1 MRKVLKRLKL
11 NKKGFTFAECI
22 VAIALFAIV
31 GTLAFTMFNTATRY
45 MSKAKK
51 EEAKRSQ
58 AQEQALLN
66 TFMYKEGD
74 EVMGYIIYPSRVL
87 QVSYI
92 STSEGNVPQYSVV
105 LNYDTDYGSVPFAV
119 AVEKSGTP
127 KVPHIPSITK
137 YQVTSDKGTK
147 RILFIYDDDI
157 DYDLNDPEA
166 VGRNILL
173 FDDVGKYFKDQNEKT
188 RKNFKK

>member
-66 TFMYKEGD
+66 TFKYKEGD
-74 EVMGYIIYPSRVL
+74 EVKGYIIYPSRVL

-92 STSEGNVPQYSVV
+92 STSKGNVPQYSVV
-105 LNYDTDYGSVPFAV
+105 LNYDTDYGAVTFAV
-119 AVEKSGTP
+119 AVEKVGAP
-127 KVPHIPSITK
+127 KVPYIHSITK

-147 RILFIYDDDI
+147 RILFVYDGDI
-157 DYDLNDPEA
+157 DYDLNNPEE
-166 VGRNILL
+166 VKSNILTL
-173 FDDVGKYFKDQNEKT
+173 DEVDRYFKD
-188 RKNFKK
+188 

>member
-1 MRKVLKRLKL
+1 MKKVLKRLKL

-66 TFMYKEGD
+66 TFKYKD
-74 EVMGYIIYPSRVL
+74 QYIVYPHSIL

-92 STSEGNVPQYSVV
+92 RTTQNNVEQNVPQFAAV

-119 AVEKSGTP
+119 AVEKVGAP
-127 KVPHIPSITK
+127 KVPYIHSITK

-147 RILFIYDDDI
+147 RILFVYDGDI
-157 DYDLNDPEA
+157 DYDLNNPEE
-166 VGRNILL
+166 VKSNILTL
-173 FDDVGKYFKDQNEKT
+173 DEVDRYFKD
-188 RKNFKK
+188 

>member
-1 MRKVLKRLKL
+1 MKKVLKRLKL

-66 TFMYKEGD
+66 TFMYNDK
-74 EVMGYIIYPSRVL
+74 YIVYPHSIL

-92 STSEGNVPQYSVV
+92 KVTQNNVEQNVAQYAAV
-105 LNYDTDYGSVPFAV
+105 LNYDTDYGSVPFAISIEPTKV
-119 AVEKSGTP
+119 QTTITP
-127 KVPHIPSITK
+127 WNYAFTR

-147 RILFIYDDDI
+147 RWIFIFNDDTVS
-157 DYDLNDPEA
+157 YDL
-166 VGRNILL
+166 
-173 FDDVGKYFKDQNEKT
+173 
-188 RKNFKK
+188 KNTEELNRYSLPKEWVTTNYKN

>member
-1 MRKVLKRLKL
+1 MKKVLKRLKL

-66 TFMYKEGD
+66 TFMYKED
-74 EVMGYIIYPSRVL
+74 DKEIGYIIYPSRVL

-92 STSEGNVPQYSVV
+92 STSKGKVPQYSVV

-119 AVEKSGTP
+119 AVERT
-127 KVPHIPSITK
+127 KVQATTYPLHPFTR

-147 RILFIYDDDI
+147 RILFIYDNDDI
-157 DYDLNDPEA
+157 DYDLNDPKE
-166 VGRNILL
+166 VKDHILPL
-173 FDDVGKYFKDQNEKT
+173 EWV
-188 RKNFKK
+188 KNNYKN

>member
-1 MRKVLKRLKL
+1 MKKVLKRLKL

-87 QVSYI
+87 QVTYI
-92 STSEGNVPQYSVV
+92 STSKGNVPQYAVV
-105 LNYDTDYGSVPFAV
+105 LNYNTDYGSVPFAISIEPTKEQ
-119 AVEKSGTP
+119 ATSTP
-127 KVPHIPSITK
+127 LGYAFTK

-147 RILFIYDDDI
+147 RILFIYDDDGI
-157 DYDLNDPEA
+157 DYDLSDPEE
-166 VGRNILL
+166 VKTHLITL
-173 FDDVGKYFKDQNEKT
+173 DDVDRYFKD
-188 RKNFKK
+188 

>member
-1 MRKVLKRLKL
+1 MKKVLKRLKL

-51 EEAKRSQ
+51 EEAKRAQ

-66 TFMYKEGD
+66 TFKYKED
-74 EVMGYIIYPSRVL
+74 DKELGYIIYPRRVL

-92 STSEGNVPQYSVV
+92 KATLNNVEQNVAQYSVV

-119 AVEKSGTP
+119 AVEKVGAPKTP
-127 KVPHIPSITK
+127 DAYSITK

-147 RILFIYDDDI
+147 RILFIYDNDDI
-157 DYDLNDPEA
+157 DYDLNDPKA
-166 VGRNILL
+166 VGRNFLP
-173 FDDVGKYFKDQNEKT
+173 FDDVDKYFKD
-188 RKNFKK
+188 

>member
-66 TFMYKEGD
+66 TFKYND
-74 EVMGYIIYPSRVL
+74 RYIVYPHSIL

-92 STSEGNVPQYSVV
+92 KVTQNNVEQNVPQYAAV
-105 LNYDTDYGSVPFAV
+105 LNYDTDYGSVPFAISI
-119 AVEKSGTP
+119 EKT
-127 KVPHIPSITK
+127 KVQTTNTLLGYAFTR

-147 RILFIYDDDI
+147 RWIFIFNDDTVT
-157 DYDLNDPEA
+157 YDLKNTEELNRYSIPKDE
-166 VGRNILL
+166 VDR
-173 FDDVGKYFKDQNEKT
+173 YFKD
-188 RKNFKK
+188 

>member
-66 TFMYKEGD
+66 TFMYNDK
-74 EVMGYIIYPSRVL
+74 YIVYPHSIL

-92 STSEGNVPQYSVV
+92 KVTQNNVEQNVAQYAAV
-105 LNYDTDYGSVPFAV
+105 LNYDTDYGSVPFAISIEPTKV
-119 AVEKSGTP
+119 QTTITP
-127 KVPHIPSITK
+127 WNYAFTR

-147 RILFIYDDDI
+147 RWIFIFNDDTVS
-157 DYDLNDPEA
+157 YDLKNTEE
-166 VGRNILL
+166 L
-173 FDDVGKYFKDQNEKT
+173 T
-188 RKNFKK
+188 RYSITKQFVADNYKN

>member
-66 TFMYKEGD
+66 TFMYNDK
-74 EVMGYIIYPSRVL
+74 YIVYPHSIL

-92 STSEGNVPQYSVV
+92 KTTQNNVEQNVPQYSVV

-119 AVEKSGTP
+119 AVEKVGAP
-127 KVPHIPSITK
+127 KVPYIHSITK

-147 RILFIYDDDI
+147 RILFIYDDI
-157 DYDLNDPEA
+157 DYDLNDLEE
-166 VGRNILL
+166 VKSNILTL
-173 FDDVGKYFKDQNEKT
+173 DEVDMYFKD
-188 RKNFKK
+188 

>member
-66 TFMYKEGD
+66 TFKYKEGD

-92 STSEGNVPQYSVV
+92 STSKGNVPQYSVV
-105 LNYDTDYGSVPFAV
+105 LNYDTDYGAVPFAV
-119 AVEKSGTP
+119 AVEKVGAP
-127 KVPHIPSITK
+127 KVSYIHSITK

-147 RILFIYDDDI
+147 RILFVYDGDI
-157 DYDLNDPEA
+157 DYDLNNPEE
-166 VGRNILL
+166 VKSNILTL
-173 FDDVGKYFKDQNEKT
+173 DEVDRYFKD
-188 RKNFKK
+188 

>member
-1 MRKVLKRLKL
+1 MKKVLKRLKL

-66 TFMYKEGD
+66 TFKYND
-74 EVMGYIIYPSRVL
+74 RYIVYPHSIL

-92 STSEGNVPQYSVV
+92 KVTQNNVEQNVPQYAAV
-105 LNYDTDYGSVPFAV
+105 LNYDTDYGSVPFAISI
-119 AVEKSGTP
+119 EKT
-127 KVPHIPSITK
+127 KVQTTNTLLGYAFTR

-147 RILFIYDDDI
+147 RWIFIFNDDTVT
-157 DYDLNDPEA
+157 YDLKNTEELNRYSIPKDE
-166 VGRNILL
+166 VDR
-173 FDDVGKYFKDQNEKT
+173 YFKD
-188 RKNFKK
+188 

>member
-74 EVMGYIIYPSRVL
+74 EVIGYIIYPSRVL

-92 STSEGNVPQYSVV
+92 NTSKGNVPQYSVV

-119 AVEKSGTP
+119 AVEKNGIP
-127 KVPHIPSITK
+127 KTQYTYNITR

-147 RILFIYDDDI
+147 RILFIYDGNI
-157 DYDLNDPEA
+157 DYDLNDPEQ
-166 VGRNILL
+166 VKSNILTL
-173 FDDVGKYFKDQNEKT
+173 DDVDRYFKD
-188 RKNFKK
+188 

>member
-1 MRKVLKRLKL
+1 MKKVLKRLKL

-66 TFMYKEGD
+66 TFMYNDK
-74 EVMGYIIYPSRVL
+74 YIVYPHSIL

-92 STSEGNVPQYSVV
+92 RTTQGNVEQNVPQYAAV
-105 LNYDTDYGSVPFAV
+105 LNYDTDYGSVPFAISI
-119 AVEKSGTP
+119 EPT
-127 KVPHIPSITK
+127 KVQATTYPIYPFTR

-147 RILFIYDDDI
+147 RWIFIFNDDVES
-157 DYDLNDPEA
+157 YDL
-166 VGRNILL
+166 
-173 FDDVGKYFKDQNEKT
+173 
-188 RKNFKK
+188 KNTEELNRYSITKQFVADNYKN

>member
-66 TFMYKEGD
+66 TFMYNDK
-74 EVMGYIIYPSRVL
+74 YIVYPHSIL

-92 STSEGNVPQYSVV
+92 KVTQNNVEQNVAQYAAV
-105 LNYDTDYGSVPFAV
+105 LNYDTDYGSVPFAISIEPTKV
-119 AVEKSGTP
+119 QTTNTP
-127 KVPHIPSITK
+127 WNYAFTR

-147 RILFIYDDDI
+147 RWIFIFNDDTVS
-157 DYDLNDPEA
+157 YDL
-166 VGRNILL
+166 
-173 FDDVGKYFKDQNEKT
+173 KDTQQLENYSLSKDWVT
-188 RKNFKK
+188 TNYKN

>member
-1 MRKVLKRLKL
+1 MKKVLKRLKL

-51 EEAKRSQ
+51 EEAKRAQ

-66 TFMYKEGD
+66 TFKYNNQ
-74 EVMGYIIYPSRVL
+74 YIVYPHSIL

-92 STSEGNVPQYSVV
+92 RTTQNNVEQNVPQYAAV
-105 LNYDTDYGSVPFAV
+105 LNYDTDYGSVPFA
-119 AVEKSGTP
+119 
-127 KVPHIPSITK
+127 ISIEPTK
-137 YQVTSDKGTK
+137 EQTTDTLWNYTFTRYQVTSDKGTK
-147 RILFIYDDDI
+147 RWIFIFNDDTVS
-157 DYDLNDPEA
+157 YDL
-166 VGRNILL
+166 
-173 FDDVGKYFKDQNEKT
+173 
-188 RKNFKK
+188 KNTERLAYYSLSKEWVTTHYKS

>member
-1 MRKVLKRLKL
+1 MKKVLKRLKL

-66 TFMYKEGD
+66 TFKYKEGD
-74 EVMGYIIYPSRVL
+74 EVKGYIIYPSRVL

-92 STSEGNVPQYSVV
+92 RTTKDNVEQNVPQFAAV
-105 LNYDTDYGSVPFAV
+105 LNYDTDYGSVPFA
-119 AVEKSGTP
+119 
-127 KVPHIPSITK
+127 ISIEPTK
-137 YQVTSDKGTK
+137 EQATTYPIYPFTRYQVTSDKGKK

-157 DYDLNDPEA
+157 DYDLNKPEQ
-166 VGRNILL
+166 VEEHILL
-173 FDDVGKYFKDQNEKT
+173 LDDVDRYFKD
-188 RKNFKK
+188 

>member
-1 MRKVLKRLKL
+1 MKKVLKRLKL

-66 TFMYKEGD
+66 TFMYNEGG
-74 EVMGYIIYPSRVL
+74 EEGYIIYPSRVL
-87 QVSYI
+87 QVTYI
-92 STSEGNVPQYSVV
+92 STSKGNVAQYAVV
-105 LNYDTDYGSVPFAV
+105 LDYDTDYGSVPFAV
-119 AVEKSGTP
+119 SVEKVGPP
-127 KVPHIPSITK
+127 KVAYTYNITK
-137 YQVTSDKGTK
+137 YRVTSDKGTK
-147 RILFIYDDDI
+147 RILFIYDDDDI
-157 DYDLNDPEA
+157 YYDLSNPEEVKA
-166 VGRNILL
+166 HLL
-173 FDDVGKYFKDQNEKT
+173 RLDDVDRYFKD
-188 RKNFKK
+188 

>member
-51 EEAKRSQ
+51 EEAKRAQ

-74 EVMGYIIYPSRVL
+74 EVKGYIIYPSRVL

-92 STSEGNVPQYSVV
+92 LTSKGKVPQYSVV

-119 AVEKSGTP
+119 AVEKNGTP
-127 KVPHIPSITK
+127 KTQYTYNITR

-147 RILFIYDDDI
+147 RILFIYDGDI
-157 DYDLNDPEA
+157 DYDLNKPEQ
-166 VGRNILL
+166 VKEHILPL
-173 FDDVGKYFKDQNEKT
+173 DDVDRYFKD
-188 RKNFKK
+188 

>member
-1 MRKVLKRLKL
+1 MKKVLKRLKL

-51 EEAKRSQ
+51 EETKRSQ

-66 TFMYKEGD
+66 TFKYKEGD
-74 EVMGYIIYPSRVL
+74 KELGYIIYPSRVL

-92 STSEGNVPQYSVV
+92 KATLNNVEQNVAQYSVV
-105 LNYDTDYGSVPFAV
+105 LNYDTDYGAVPFAV
-119 AVEKSGTP
+119 AVEKVGAP
-127 KVPHIPSITK
+127 KVPYIHSITK

-147 RILFIYDDDI
+147 RILFVYDDDI
-157 DYDLNDPEA
+157 DYDLNNPEE
-166 VGRNILL
+166 VKSNVLTLDEVDR
-173 FDDVGKYFKDQNEKT
+173 YFKD
-188 RKNFKK
+188 

>member
-1 MRKVLKRLKL
+1 MKKVLKRLKL

-51 EEAKRSQ
+51 EEAKRAQ

-66 TFMYKEGD
+66 TFKYKEGD
-74 EVMGYIIYPSRVL
+74 KVIGYIIYPRRVL

-92 STSEGNVPQYSVV
+92 KATLNNVEQNVAQYSVV

-119 AVEKSGTP
+119 AVEKVGAP
-127 KVPHIPSITK
+127 KVPYHHSITK
-137 YQVTSDKGTK
+137 YQVTSDKGKK

-157 DYDLNDPEA
+157 DYDPNKPEQ
-166 VGRNILL
+166 VEEHILL
-173 FDDVGKYFKDQNEKT
+173 LDDVDRYFKD
-188 RKNFKK
+188 

>member
-1 MRKVLKRLKL
+1 MKKVLKRLKL

-66 TFMYKEGD
+66 TFMYNDK
-74 EVMGYIIYPSRVL
+74 YIVYPHSIL

-92 STSEGNVPQYSVV
+92 KATQNNVEQNVAQYAAV
-105 LNYDTDYGSVPFAV
+105 LNYDTDYGAVPFAISI
-119 AVEKSGTP
+119 EPT
-127 KVPHIPSITK
+127 KVQTTNTLWNYAFTR

-147 RILFIYDDDI
+147 RWIFIFNDDTVT
-157 DYDLNDPEA
+157 YDLKNPQEVDRYSITKDE
-166 VGRNILL
+166 V
-173 FDDVGKYFKDQNEKT
+173 KTYFKD
-188 RKNFKK
+188 

>member
-66 TFMYKEGD
+66 TFMYNDK
-74 EVMGYIIYPSRVL
+74 YIVYPHSIL

-92 STSEGNVPQYSVV
+92 KVTQNNVEQNVAQYAAV
-105 LNYDTDYGSVPFAV
+105 LNYDTDYGSVPFAISIEPTKV
-119 AVEKSGTP
+119 QTTITP
-127 KVPHIPSITK
+127 WNYAFTR

-147 RILFIYDDDI
+147 RWIFIFNDDTVS
-157 DYDLNDPEA
+157 YDL
-166 VGRNILL
+166 
-173 FDDVGKYFKDQNEKT
+173 
-188 RKNFKK
+188 KNTEELNRYSITKQFVADNYKN

>member
-1 MRKVLKRLKL
+1 MKKVLKRLKL

-51 EEAKRSQ
+51 EEAKRAQ

-66 TFMYKEGD
+66 TFKYKEGD
-74 EVMGYIIYPSRVL
+74 EVIGYIIYPSRVL

-92 STSEGNVPQYSVV
+92 RTSKGNVPQYSVV
-105 LNYDTDYGSVPFAV
+105 LNYDTDYGPVPFAV
-119 AVEKSGTP
+119 SVEKNGTP
-127 KVPHIPSITK
+127 KVPYHHNITR

-147 RILFIYDDDI
+147 RILFVYDDDI
-157 DYDLNDPEA
+157 DYDPNNPEQ
-166 VGRNILL
+166 VKDHILPL
-173 FDDVGKYFKDQNEKT
+173 EWVTNNYES
-188 RKNFKK
+188 

>member
-1 MRKVLKRLKL
+1 MKKVLKRLKL

-66 TFMYKEGD
+66 TFMYNDK
-74 EVMGYIIYPSRVL
+74 YIVYPHSIL

-92 STSEGNVPQYSVV
+92 KTTQNNVEQNVAQYAAV
-105 LNYDTDYGSVPFAV
+105 LNYDTDYGSVPFAISIEPTKV
-119 AVEKSGTP
+119 QATNTP
-127 KVPHIPSITK
+127 LGYAFTR

-147 RILFIYDDDI
+147 RWIFIFNDDVES
-157 DYDLNDPEA
+157 YDLKNTQ
-166 VGRNILL
+166 
-173 FDDVGKYFKDQNEKT
+173 DVEKYSITKDEVKTYFKD
-188 RKNFKK
+188 

>member
-1 MRKVLKRLKL
+1 MKKVLKRLKL

-66 TFMYKEGD
+66 TFMYNDK
-74 EVMGYIIYPSRVL
+74 YIVYPHSIL

-92 STSEGNVPQYSVV
+92 KATQNNVEQNVAQYAAV
-105 LNYDTDYGSVPFAV
+105 LNYDTDYGSVPFAISIEPTKV
-119 AVEKSGTP
+119 QTANTP
-127 KVPHIPSITK
+127 LGYAFTR

-147 RILFIYDDDI
+147 RWIFIFNDDTVS
-157 DYDLNDPEA
+157 YDLKNTEE
-166 VGRNILL
+166 L
-173 FDDVGKYFKDQNEKT
+173 T
-188 RKNFKK
+188 RYSLPKEWVTTNYKN

>member
-1 MRKVLKRLKL
+1 MKKVLKRLKL

-66 TFMYKEGD
+66 TFKYND
-74 EVMGYIIYPSRVL
+74 QYIVYPHSIL

-92 STSEGNVPQYSVV
+92 RVTQDNVEQNVPQYAAV
-105 LNYDTDYGSVPFAV
+105 LNYDTDYGAVPFAISI
-119 AVEKSGTP
+119 ERTKEQTTDTP
-127 KVPHIPSITK
+127 WGYAFTR

-147 RILFIYDDDI
+147 RWIFIFNDDTVS
-157 DYDLNDPEA
+157 YDL
-166 VGRNILL
+166 
-173 FDDVGKYFKDQNEKT
+173 
-188 RKNFKK
+188 KNTERLAYYSLSKEWVTTHYKS

>member
-1 MRKVLKRLKL
+1 MKKVLKRLKL

-66 TFMYKEGD
+66 TFKYKEGD
-74 EVMGYIIYPSRVL
+74 EVKGYIIYPSRVL

-92 STSEGNVPQYSVV
+92 STSKGNVPQYSVV
-105 LNYDTDYGSVPFAV
+105 LNYDTDYGAVPFAV
-119 AVEKSGTP
+119 AVEKVGAP
-127 KVPHIPSITK
+127 KEPDIHSITK
-137 YQVTSDKGTK
+137 YQVMSDKGTK
-147 RILFIYDDDI
+147 RILFVYDDDI
-157 DYDLNDPEA
+157 DYDLNNPEE
-166 VGRNILL
+166 VKSNVLTLDEVDR
-173 FDDVGKYFKDQNEKT
+173 YFKD
-188 RKNFKK
+188 

>member
-1 MRKVLKRLKL
+1 MKKVLKRLKL

-66 TFMYKEGD
+66 TFMYNDK
-74 EVMGYIIYPSRVL
+74 YIVYPHSIL

-92 STSEGNVPQYSVV
+92 RTTKDNEEQNVPQFAAV
-105 LNYDTDYGSVPFAV
+105 LNYDTDYGAVPFAISI
-119 AVEKSGTP
+119 EPT
-127 KVPHIPSITK
+127 KVQATTYPIYPFTR

-147 RILFIYDDDI
+147 RWIFIFNDDVES
-157 DYDLNDPEA
+157 YDL
-166 VGRNILL
+166 
-173 FDDVGKYFKDQNEKT
+173 
-188 RKNFKK
+188 KNTEELNRYSITKQFVADNYKN

>member
-1 MRKVLKRLKL
+1 MKKVLKRLKL

-66 TFMYKEGD
+66 TFMYNDK
-74 EVMGYIIYPSRVL
+74 YIVYPHSIL

-92 STSEGNVPQYSVV
+92 KVTQNNVEQNVAQYAAV
-105 LNYDTDYGSVPFAV
+105 LNYDTDYGSVPFAISIEPTKV
-119 AVEKSGTP
+119 QTTITP
-127 KVPHIPSITK
+127 WNYAFTR

-147 RILFIYDDDI
+147 RWIFIFNDDTVS
-157 DYDLNDPEA
+157 YDL
-166 VGRNILL
+166 
-173 FDDVGKYFKDQNEKT
+173 KDTQQLENYSLSKDWVTTNYQN
-188 RKNFKK
+188 

>member
-1 MRKVLKRLKL
+1 
-11 NKKGFTFAECI
+11 
-22 VAIALFAIV
+22 
-31 GTLAFTMFNTATRY
+31 

-66 TFMYKEGD
+66 TFMYNDK
-74 EVMGYIIYPSRVL
+74 YIVYPHSIL

-92 STSEGNVPQYSVV
+92 STSKGKVAQYAAV

-119 AVEKSGTP
+119 AVEKVGAP
-127 KVPHIPSITK
+127 KVPYIHSITK

-147 RILFIYDDDI
+147 RILFVYDDDI
-157 DYDLNDPEA
+157 DYDLNNPEE
-166 VGRNILL
+166 VKSNVLTLDEVDR
-173 FDDVGKYFKDQNEKT
+173 YFKD
-188 RKNFKK
+188 

>member
-1 MRKVLKRLKL
+1 MKKVLKRLKL

-51 EEAKRSQ
+51 EEAKRAQ

-66 TFMYKEGD
+66 TFKYND
-74 EVMGYIIYPSRVL
+74 RYIVYPHSIL

-92 STSEGNVPQYSVV
+92 KVTQNNVEQNVPQYAAV
-105 LNYDTDYGSVPFAV
+105 LNYDTDYGSVPFAISI
-119 AVEKSGTP
+119 EKT
-127 KVPHIPSITK
+127 KVQTTNTLLGYAFTR

-147 RILFIYDDDI
+147 RWIFIFNDDTVS
-157 DYDLNDPEA
+157 YDLKNTEELNRYSIPKDE
-166 VGRNILL
+166 VDR
-173 FDDVGKYFKDQNEKT
+173 YFKD
-188 RKNFKK
+188 

>member
-1 MRKVLKRLKL
+1 MKKVLKRLKL

-66 TFMYKEGD
+66 TFMYNDK
-74 EVMGYIIYPSRVL
+74 YIVYPHSIL

-92 STSEGNVPQYSVV
+92 RTTQGNVEQNVPQYAAV
-105 LNYDTDYGSVPFAV
+105 LNYDTDYGSVPFAISI
-119 AVEKSGTP
+119 EPT
-127 KVPHIPSITK
+127 KVQATTYPIYPFTR

-147 RILFIYDDDI
+147 RWIFIFNDDVES
-157 DYDLNDPEA
+157 YDLKNTQDVEKYS
-166 VGRNILL
+166 L
-173 FDDVGKYFKDQNEKT
+173 FKEWVTTNY
-188 RKNFKK
+188 KN

>member
-66 TFMYKEGD
+66 TFKYKEGD
-74 EVMGYIIYPSRVL
+74 EVKGYIIYPSRVL

-92 STSEGNVPQYSVV
+92 NTSKGNVPQYSVV

-119 AVEKSGTP
+119 AVEKNGTP
-127 KVPHIPSITK
+127 QSQYTYNITR

-147 RILFIYDDDI
+147 RILFVYDGDI
-157 DYDLNDPEA
+157 DYDLNNPEE
-166 VGRNILL
+166 VKSNILTL
-173 FDDVGKYFKDQNEKT
+173 DEVDRYFKD
-188 RKNFKK
+188 